1 MHFFIF
7 RCQYHFF
14 NAIVRTLNPG
24 ELNLEFCLLLVRTS
38 DALDFIL
45 HQVKTNNKEE
55 IMSIC
60 LHLFM
65 FKV

>member
-38 DALDFIL
+38 DAFGFYITSREN
-45 HQVKTNNKEE
+45 QQQGRNYV
-55 IMSIC
+55 
-60 LHLFM
+60 HLSTF
-65 FKV
+65 VYV